1 MKKKESGILTVE
13 ASMILSVFVLFVLF
27 LFNFARVYR
36 AQNMVSH
43 AVLQASDAVAM
54 ESYLR
59 ETAFGGDE
67 ADIVQLANRL
77 TSSTTISEESFT
89 SLRSANLPKIAKE
102 KFSTAIAN
110 SETNADKVLKNLG
123 VKGGLTGVDFS
134 ASQMD
139 LDNNDVILY
148 ANYTIELQFPILGMK
163 ELSVSKAAKSKT
175 FGEILFALN
184 VIPNNAHYG
193 SVSGGGNYKH
203 GTQVE
208 ISASPYYGYIFT
220 GWDTNGDGTPDTGN
234 APQQTITVTGAQTYT
249 AIFKTDK
256 IPVKLSVKSGKGTV
270 ESFSADGV
278 SSPSG
283 AYDYLSSVTVT
294 ATPDTGYKFVG
305 WSGFWYKDENGN
317 GRYDSGE
324 HKESVSW
331 QGESEASHSIGRLEG
346 TYELK
351 AEFKRNVF
359 TISVQVEGLYQGY
372 TAEVKVY
379 SKSKNKL
386 GNSLKLEFG
395 SKYDLIAPNVKNHS
409 FVGWK
414 RVNGSM
420 LGTKME
426 NVSVTAEDVTYVA
439 VYQIIPSINI
449 QGGGTGGNST
459 TFTAVTFPKNVNV
472 QWESDNSNVA
482 SVNSSGKVFAKG
494 EGSTKIKA
502 YFWHEGKKISA
513 SKTLNTTLTRIKLSC
528 YAYRKSDS
536 WGKNIRR
543 YHAYPVGN
551 YTGYPYYYQR
561 PYGEHYHEIFA
572 TEAEVASAMSV
583 AAGAWASCPKQS
595 GVNSSGEKGYVFYDG
610 NAKGYYYL
618 YFYKEKIG
626 PGGYYISNI
635 K

>member
-67 ADIVQLANRL
+67 TDIVQLANRL

-208 ISASPYYGYIFT
+208 ISASPYYGYIFM

-278 SSPSG
+278 SAPSG
-283 AYDYLSSVTVT
+283 AYDYLSSVTIM

-359 TISVQVEGLYQGY
+359 TISVQAEGLYQGY
-372 TAEVKVY
+372 TADVRVY
-379 SKSKNKL
+379 SKSKNKW

-395 SKYDLIAPNVKNHS
+395 TKYDLIAPKIENHS

-414 RVNGSM
+414 RLNGSM
-420 LGTKME
+420 LGTNMT
-426 NVSVTAEDVTYVA
+426 NVSVVAEDVTYVA
-439 VYQIIPSINI
+439 VYEMLPSISI
-449 QGGGTGGNST
+449 QGGGTGGNNT
-459 TFTAVTFPKNVNV
+459 RFTASTFPKGATVV
-472 QWESDNSNVA
+472 WESSNNGVA
-482 SVNSSGKVFAKG
+482 TVNNGYVTAKRSGSVTITATIN
-494 EGSTKIKA
+494 
-502 YFWHEGKKISA
+502 YNGKKKRDSVSLSFKETTYTVRYCLSKGTPRYYYDTCCNACKGTRPCYTNSVSVHYTHKTVSESEWNSGVKISPGGKFD
-513 SKTLNTTLTRIKLSC
+513 SVQLYGTTK
-528 YAYRKSDS
+528 
-536 WGKNIRR
+536 
-543 YHAYPVGN
+543 
-551 YTGYPYYYQR
+551 YTGYN
-561 PYGEHYHEIFA
+561 
-572 TEAEVASAMSV
+572 
-583 AAGAWASCPKQS
+583 AGAKTGRVLSNGS
-595 GVNSSGEKGYVFYDG
+595 GY
-610 NAKGYYYL
+610 AI
-618 YFYKEKIG
+618 YFEESRSG
-626 PGGYYISNI
+626 PGGYYINKI
-635 K
+635 THH